1 MKKPLLAVVDY
12 GMGNLGSVSKA
23 LEKAGARVE
32 ISESRAAFGRADGIV
47 LPGVG
52 AFKEAMRR
60 LKALK
65 LTDPLRKWIGRGR
78 AFMGICLGFQLI
90 FDESEEFGLSRGLGC
105 FPGRVVAFP
114 KGQRVPHMG
123 WNQLVPTPGSVLL
136 GGLPARPF
144 VYFVHTYF
152 PVPKNPGIVAA
163 RTRYGVRFASAIEK
177 GNVAGVQFHPE
188 KSQKIGLSI
197 LRNFIRM
204 AKRSR

>member
-1 MKKPLLAVVDY
+1 MKKPRLAVVDY

-32 ISESRAAFGRADGIV
+32 ISESRAVFGRADGIV

-60 LKALK
+60 LKALR
-65 LTDPLRKWIGRGR
+65 LADPLREWIRRGR

-105 FPGRVVAFP
+105 FPGRVVPFP
-114 KGQRVPHMG
+114 KGLRVPHMG
-123 WNQLVPTPGSVLL
+123 WNSLIPAPGSALL

-152 PVPKNPGIVAA
+152 PVPKDSALVAA
-163 RTRYGVRFASAIEK
+163 RTEYRIKFASAIER
-177 GNVAGVQFHPE
+177 GNVVGVQFHPE
-188 KSQKIGLSI
+188 KSQKAGLSI
-197 LRNFIRM
+197 LRNFIRL